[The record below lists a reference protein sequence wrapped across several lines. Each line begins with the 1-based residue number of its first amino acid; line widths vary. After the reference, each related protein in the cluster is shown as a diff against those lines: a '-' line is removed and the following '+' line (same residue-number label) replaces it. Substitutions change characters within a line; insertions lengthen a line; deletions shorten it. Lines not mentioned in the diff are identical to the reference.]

1 MNENHEKA
9 APDTGAETKKAIF
22 SPRDWLGLGMALAL
36 AVLWFGVFGLKALA
50 ERRCVPAGLGTTLF
64 VLALFGVT
72 LIYLGRRAVWNR
84 TTILLLAACLL
95 MGINCAVY
103 ASPMTAAINCVFILC
118 VGAMTI
124 FALAGR
130 LEKPVDDF
138 RVIGNTVV
146 LGVCALFS
154 NMDKPFRALPSLGR
168 DGKKRV
174 GYAVLGIVIA
184 VPVLAL
190 VIWLLSSADAVF
202 GSLLGGFTGWLAEM
216 DAGTALW
223 HVLRTVVLG
232 LMFASALY
240 FLVQPGR
247 TRKSGEASGAG
258 APPAMFIVV
267 LALLDAVYIIFVAI
281 QLAFLF
287 GGKETAAMSGGYAEY
302 ARSGFFQLVAVAA
315 INLGAVLISASAS
328 RPERGAKIAMCGL
341 STLLLA
347 LTAVILV
354 SAAYRMRL
362 YVSAYG
368 LSFLRAL
375 TFWGMAVI
383 ALLMAAAA
391 VKVFRRKFRFWPVL
405 LTVVLVMW
413 LAFSY
418 ANIDARVAEYN
429 VDRYLDGSLEEV
441 DVSYLSSFPEALPAL
456 RRLAAAEPEHDG
468 VELRD
473 VVDMMVRDGK
483 ARLNWR
489 DVTVSA
495 VVGR

>member
-1 MNENHEKA
+1 M
-9 APDTGAETKKAIF
+9 
-22 SPRDWLGLGMALAL
+22 
-36 AVLWFGVFGLKALA
+36 
-50 ERRCVPAGLGTTLF
+50 
-64 VLALFGVT
+64 
-72 LIYLGRRAVWNR
+72 
-84 TTILLLAACLL
+84 
-95 MGINCAVY
+95 
-103 ASPMTAAINCVFILC
+103 
-118 VGAMTI
+118 
-124 FALAGR
+124 
-130 LEKPVDDF
+130 
-138 RVIGNTVV
+138 
-146 LGVCALFS
+146 LGV
-154 NMDKPFRALPSLGR
+154 
-168 DGKKRV
+168 
-174 GYAVLGIVIA
+174 VIA

-223 HVLRTVVLG
+223 NVARTVVLG

-240 FLVQPGR
+240 FLVQPGKNR
-247 TRKSGEASGAG
+247 EAAAASGAG
-258 APPAMFIVV
+258 APPAMLVV
-267 LALLDAVYIIFVAI
+267 ILALLDAVYIIFVAI

-302 ARSGFFQLVAVAA
+302 ARSGFFQLVAVTV
-315 INLGAVLISASAS
+315 INLGAVLIAASVS
-328 RPERGAKIAMCGL
+328 RPEGGAGIALRGL
-341 STLLLA
+341 SVLLLA
-347 LTAVILV
+347 LTAVILA
-354 SAAYRMRL
+354 SAAYRMGL

-368 LSFLRAL
+368 MSFLRAL

-383 ALLMAAAA
+383 ALLMIAAA
-391 VKVFRRKFRFWPVL
+391 VKVFRREFRFWPVL
-405 LTVVLVMW
+405 LSVVLVMW

-473 VVDMMVRDGK
+473 VVDMMEWDAK
-483 ARLNWR
+483 ARINWR

>member
-1 MNENHEKA
+1 M
-9 APDTGAETKKAIF
+9 
-22 SPRDWLGLGMALAL
+22 
-36 AVLWFGVFGLKALA
+36 
-50 ERRCVPAGLGTTLF
+50 
-64 VLALFGVT
+64 
-72 LIYLGRRAVWNR
+72 
-84 TTILLLAACLL
+84 
-95 MGINCAVY
+95 
-103 ASPMTAAINCVFILC
+103 
-118 VGAMTI
+118 
-124 FALAGR
+124 
-130 LEKPVDDF
+130 
-138 RVIGNTVV
+138 
-146 LGVCALFS
+146 
-154 NMDKPFRALPSLGR
+154 
-168 DGKKRV
+168 
-174 GYAVLGIVIA
+174 
-184 VPVLAL
+184 
-190 VIWLLSSADAVF
+190 
-202 GSLLGGFTGWLAEM
+202 
-216 DAGTALW
+216 
-223 HVLRTVVLG
+223 
-232 LMFASALY
+232 
-240 FLVQPGR
+240 
-247 TRKSGEASGAG
+247 
-258 APPAMFIVV
+258 
-267 LALLDAVYIIFVAI
+267 FVAI